1 MCQVIHGYYMRSK
14 SILIHC
20 NRNRQQWDMLLAMFG
35 LQLVL
40 SVQKSHA
47 AWKIQELDVDR
58 GSMENVSPLLVLGH
72 LKGA

>member
-1 MCQVIHGYYMRSK
+1 
-14 SILIHC
+14 
-20 NRNRQQWDMLLAMFG
+20 MLLAMFG